1 MTTIKVLLSV
11 AINQGWFLCQMD
23 VSNAF
28 LHGDLEK
35 EVFMKLPPG
44 HP

>member
-1 MTTIKVLLSV
+1 
-11 AINQGWFLCQMD
+11 MD

-28 LHGDLEK
+28 LYGDLEK

-44 HP
+44 HPQSGSSTLV